1 MTEVLA
7 DLALSLAEKMK
18 IDATE
23 VFVQSKEIKKIE
35 ISKGLI
41 KYAIEQEKSGIAIRS
56 VIDDQMSFVSS
67 NAANKINEILELSVQ
82 NAKTSTQ
89 KVSRN
94 FVNRKFITPVQEI
107 RDDRLRD
114 LSLEDICDSVSEI
127 LSSIELSK
135 PVKNI
140 DGIVVIETEERLIA
154 NSEGLWKREVGTRL
168 KADILTTTKVDDFI
182 GMGSGHLASRV
193 LQEDW
198 QKLFNT
204 SIKTAYDQRN
214 RKKMT
219 IGRPRGVIL
228 SPESAAQILAHALI
242 PSFHYTSG
250 SHYYESFRNCRFNK
264 NIVMIDDPTYPGAQN
279 TFGFDDEGYP
289 SKPRDILSGGK
300 CKRLLGMNFSCPEL
314 DKKEVYRGNCYRVA
328 FLSNDTRSYVYPPT
342 VSSSNFIIKAKK
354 PLTESLAQE
363 LNNGIYIK
371 EIVGAQDANSYTG
384 DFVVSV
390 VEGYEIKN
398 GEILNP
404 ILPCYCS
411 GNIYRMLED
420 SSLML
425 GNQLQEVPIR
435 ATPLNVV
442 MPEILS
448 SRMTIS
454 I

>member
-289 SKPRDILSGGK
+289 SKPRDVLSGGK

>member
-1 MTEVLA
+1 
-7 DLALSLAEKMK
+7 
-18 IDATE
+18 
-23 VFVQSKEIKKIE
+23 
-35 ISKGLI
+35 
-41 KYAIEQEKSGIAIRS
+41 
-56 VIDDQMSFVSS
+56 
-67 NAANKINEILELSVQ
+67 
-82 NAKTSTQ
+82 
-89 KVSRN
+89 
-94 FVNRKFITPVQEI
+94 FVNRKFITPVQDI
-107 RDDRLRD
+107 RDNRLRD
-114 LSLEDICDSVSEI
+114 ISLEGMCDNISEI

-140 DGIVVIETEERLIA
+140 DGIVSIETEERLIA
-154 NSEGLWKREVGTRL
+154 NTEGLWKREVGTRL
-168 KADILTTTKVDDFI
+168 KADILTTTEVEDLT

-193 LQEDW
+193 LEENW

-204 SIKTAYDQRN
+204 SIKTAYSQRN

-219 IGRPRGVIL
+219 IGRPRGIIF
-228 SPESAAQILAHALI
+228 SSEAAAQILAYALI

-264 NIVMIDDPTYPGAQN
+264 NIIMTDDPTFPGAQN

-289 SKPRDILSGGK
+289 SKPRDVLSGGK

-328 FLSNDTRSYVYPPT
+328 YLSNDARSYMYPPT

-354 PLTESLAQE
+354 PLTGSIEQE

-371 EIVGAQDANSYTG
+371 EIVGAQDANYYTG
-384 DFVVSV
+384 DFVVTV

-420 SSLML
+420 SSLII
-425 GNQLQEVPIR
+425 GDQLQEVPIPT
-435 ATPLNVV
+435 TPLNVII
-442 MPEILS
+442 PEILS
-448 SRMTIS
+448 TRMTIS

>member
-7 DLALSLAEKMK
+7 DLALTLAEKMK

-35 ISKGLI
+35 ISKGII

-94 FVNRKFITPVQEI
+94 FVSRKFITPVQQI

-114 LSLEDICDSVSEI
+114 LSLEDICDRVSEI

-140 DGIVVIETEERLIA
+140 DGVVAIETEERLIA
-154 NSEGLWKREVGTRL
+154 NSEGLWKREVGTRF

-193 LQEDW
+193 LQDDW

-204 SIKTAYDQRN
+204 SIKTAYNQRN

-219 IGRPRGVIL
+219 IGRPRGVIF

-289 SKPRDILSGGK
+289 SKPRDVLTGGK

-342 VSSSNFIIKAKK
+342 VSSSNFVIKAKK
-354 PLTESLAQE
+354 PLTEPLAQE

-371 EIVGAQDANSYTG
+371 EIVGAQDANYYTG

-390 VEGYEIKN
+390 IEGYEIKN

-420 SSLML
+420 SSLIL

-448 SRMTIS
+448 TRMTIS

>member
-289 SKPRDILSGGK
+289 SKPRDVLSGGK
-300 CKRLLGMNFSCPEL
+300 CKRLLGMNVSCPEL

>member
-289 SKPRDILSGGK
+289 SKPRDVLSGGK

-371 EIVGAQDANSYTG
+371 EIVGAQDANYYTG

>member
-289 SKPRDILSGGK
+289 SKPRDVLSGGK

-371 EIVGAQDANSYTG
+371 EIVGAQDANCYTG

>member
-89 KVSRN
+89 KVSSN

-140 DGIVVIETEERLIA
+140 DGIVVIEIEERLIA

-242 PSFHYTSG
+242 PSFYYTSG

-289 SKPRDILSGGK
+289 SKPRDVLSGGK

-328 FLSNDTRSYVYPPT
+328 FLSNDTRSNVPPN
-342 VSSSNFIIKAKK
+342 SFIFKF
-354 PLTESLAQE
+354 
-363 LNNGIYIK
+363 Y
-371 EIVGAQDANSYTG
+371 Y
-384 DFVVSV
+384 
-390 VEGYEIKN
+390 
-398 GEILNP
+398 
-404 ILPCYCS
+404 
-411 GNIYRMLED
+411 
-420 SSLML
+420 
-425 GNQLQEVPIR
+425 
-435 ATPLNVV
+435 
-442 MPEILS
+442 
-448 SRMTIS
+448 
-454 I
+454 

>member
-7 DLALSLAEKMK
+7 DLALTLAEKMK
-18 IDATE
+18 IDDTE

-41 KYAIEQEKSGIAIRS
+41 KHAIEQEKSGIAIRS
-56 VIDDQMSFVSS
+56 VINDQMSFVSS

-89 KVSRN
+89 KVSSN

-107 RDDRLRD
+107 RDNRLRD
-114 LSLEDICDSVSEI
+114 LSLEDISDRVSEI

-140 DGIVVIETEERLIA
+140 DGVVAIETEERLIA

-193 LQEDW
+193 LKEDW

-219 IGRPRGVIL
+219 IGRPRGVIF

-264 NIVMIDDPTYPGAQN
+264 NIVMTDDPTYPGAQN

-289 SKPRDILSGGK
+289 SKPRDVLSGGK

-342 VSSSNFIIKAKK
+342 VSSSNFVVKAKK
-354 PLTESLAQE
+354 PLTEPLAQE
-363 LNNGIYIK
+363 LNSGIYIK
-371 EIVGAQDANSYTG
+371 EIVGAQDANYYTG

-390 VEGYEIKN
+390 IEGYEIKN

-420 SSLML
+420 SSLII

-435 ATPLNVV
+435 ATPLNVL

-448 SRMTIS
+448 TRMTIS

>member
-7 DLALSLAEKMK
+7 DLALTLAEKMK

-41 KYAIEQEKSGIAIRS
+41 KQAIEQEKSGIAIRS

-107 RDDRLRD
+107 RDNRLRD
-114 LSLEDICDSVSEI
+114 LSLEDICDRVSEI

-140 DGIVVIETEERLIA
+140 DGVVAIETEERLIA

-219 IGRPRGVIL
+219 IGRPRGVIF

-264 NIVMIDDPTYPGAQN
+264 NIVMTDDPTYPGAQN

-289 SKPRDILSGGK
+289 SKPRDVLSGGK
-300 CKRLLGMNFSCPEL
+300 CKQLLGMNFSCPEL

-342 VSSSNFIIKAKK
+342 VSSSNFVIKAKK
-354 PLTESLAQE
+354 PLTEPLAQE
-363 LNNGIYIK
+363 LNSGIYIK
-371 EIVGAQDANSYTG
+371 EIVGAQDANYYTG

-390 VEGYEIKN
+390 IEGYEIKN

-420 SSLML
+420 SSLII

-435 ATPLNVV
+435 STPLNVL

-448 SRMTIS
+448 TRMTIS

>member
-89 KVSRN
+89 KVSSN

-140 DGIVVIETEERLIA
+140 DGIVVIEIEERLIA

-289 SKPRDILSGGK
+289 SKPRDVLSGGK

-371 EIVGAQDANSYTG
+371 EIVGAQDANYYTG

-448 SRMTIS
+448 PRMTIS

>member
-7 DLALSLAEKMK
+7 DLALTLAEKMK

-41 KYAIEQEKSGIAIRS
+41 KHAIEQEKSGIAIRS
-56 VIDDQMSFVSS
+56 VINDQMSFVSS

-89 KVSRN
+89 KVSSN

-107 RDDRLRD
+107 RDNRLRD
-114 LSLEDICDSVSEI
+114 LSLEDISDRVSEI

-140 DGIVVIETEERLIA
+140 DGVVAIETEERLIA

-193 LQEDW
+193 LKEDW

-219 IGRPRGVIL
+219 IGRPRGVIF

-264 NIVMIDDPTYPGAQN
+264 NIVMTDDPTYPGAQN

-289 SKPRDILSGGK
+289 SKPRDVLSGGK

-342 VSSSNFIIKAKK
+342 VSSSNFVVKAKK
-354 PLTESLAQE
+354 PLTEPLAQE
-363 LNNGIYIK
+363 LNSGIYIK
-371 EIVGAQDANSYTG
+371 EIVGAQDANYYTG

-390 VEGYEIKN
+390 IEGYEIKN

-420 SSLML
+420 SSLII

-435 ATPLNVV
+435 ATPLNVL

-448 SRMTIS
+448 TRMTIS

>member
-7 DLALSLAEKMK
+7 DLALTLAEKMK

-89 KVSRN
+89 EVSRN

-107 RDDRLRD
+107 RDNRLRD
-114 LSLEDICDSVSEI
+114 LSLEDISDRVSEI

-140 DGIVVIETEERLIA
+140 DGVVAIETEERLIA

-182 GMGSGHLASRV
+182 GMGSGHLTSRV

-219 IGRPRGVIL
+219 IGKPRGVIF

-250 SHYYESFRNCRFNK
+250 SHYYESFQNCRFNK
-264 NIVMIDDPTYPGAQN
+264 NIIMTDDPTYPGAQN

-289 SKPRDILSGGK
+289 SKPRDVLSGGK

-314 DKKEVYRGNCYRVA
+314 DRKEVYRGNCYRVA

-342 VSSSNFIIKAKK
+342 VSSSNFVVKARK
-354 PLTESLAQE
+354 PLTEPLAQE
-363 LNNGIYIK
+363 LNSGIYIK
-371 EIVGAQDANSYTG
+371 EIVGAQDANYYTG

-390 VEGYEIKN
+390 IEGYEIKN

-420 SSLML
+420 SSLII

-435 ATPLNVV
+435 STPLNVV

-448 SRMTIS
+448 TRMTIS